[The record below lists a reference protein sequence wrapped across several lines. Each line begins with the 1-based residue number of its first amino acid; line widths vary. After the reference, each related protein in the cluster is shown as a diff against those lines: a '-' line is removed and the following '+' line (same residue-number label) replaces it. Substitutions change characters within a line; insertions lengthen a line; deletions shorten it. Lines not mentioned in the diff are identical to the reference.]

1 MNFKMVAFLIG
12 HILRLEALFMVPAMA
27 ISFFGK
33 EPVSARAFL
42 ITIVVLIVVSFL
54 ATFRKPKSRGF
65 YTREGFFVTALA
77 WMVMSLF
84 GALPF
89 FISGEIPNYLLA
101 VFETVSGFTT
111 TGASILKDVEVMS
124 RGMLYWRS
132 FTHWLGG
139 MGILVFLLAIL
150 PMAQGSGSTLHIM
163 RAESPGPE
171 VGKLV
176 PKLRQTAKI
185 LYLIY
190 CVLTVIEMVLLL
202 LGDMPLFDTVC
213 ITLGTAG
220 TGGFAVLNSS
230 CADYSIYCQ
239 IVITVFMAL
248 FGVNFSIFYL
258 LLIRE
263 FSQAL
268 LNQELRV
275 YFGIMLS
282 AIVLVT
288 INILP
293 VYGSNLP
300 EALRHAAFQVS
311 SIMTTTGYATTDF
324 NLWPQLSRSI
334 LVVLMVLGASAGSTG
349 GGIKSA
355 RVLILYQ
362 SAKQSLRKMLNPREV
377 NVVKVDGRAL
387 DDGVIEGVHVYMTI
401 YCAVAAISFLIV
413 SLDNFSLETNLTAV
427 LSCLNNIGPGLGDV
441 GPTGNFSGFSAAS
454 TVVLILNMLIG
465 RLEIFPMLF
474 LFAPSNWKRSRTI
487 HSNA

>member
-1 MNFKMVAFLIG
+1 MNFKMVVYLIG

-33 EPVSARAFL
+33 EPVSARAFF
-42 ITIVVLIVVSFL
+42 ITIMVLLSVSLF

-65 YTREGFFVTALA
+65 YTREGFLVTALA

-89 FISGEIPNYLLA
+89 FISGEIPNYLFA
-101 VFETVSGFTT
+101 VFETVSGLTT

-124 RGMLYWRS
+124 KGMLYWRS

-150 PMAQGSGSTLHIM
+150 PMTQGSGSTLHIM

-176 PKLRQTAKI
+176 PRLHQMAKI

-190 CVLTVIEMVLLL
+190 CALTVMQMVLLL

-213 ITLGTAG
+213 ITFGTAG
-220 TGGFAVLNSS
+220 TGGFGVLNSS
-230 CADYSIYCQ
+230 CADYSPYCQ
-239 IVITVFMAL
+239 IVITVFMML

-258 LLIRE
+258 LLMRE

-275 YFGIMLS
+275 YLGIMLS
-282 AIVLVT
+282 AVILVT
-288 INILP
+288 VNILP
-293 VYGSNLP
+293 VYRSNLP
-300 EALRHAAFQVS
+300 EALRYASFQVA
-311 SIMTTTGYATTDF
+311 SIMTTTGFATADF

-334 LVVLMVLGASAGSTG
+334 MVVLMVLGASAGSTG

-355 RVLILYQ
+355 RVLILFQ

-377 NVVKVDGRAL
+377 NVVKVDGKAL
-387 DDGVIEGVHVYMTI
+387 DDEVIEGVHVYMTI
-401 YCAVAAISFLIV
+401 YCAVAAVSFLIV

-427 LSCLNNIGPGLGDV
+427 LSCLNNIGPGLGEV
-441 GPTGNFSGFSAAS
+441 GPTGNFSGFSAGS

-474 LFAPSNWKRSRTI
+474 LFAPSNWKRTRVLRP
-487 HSNA
+487 NV

>member
-89 FISGEIPNYLLA
+89 FISGEIPNYLFA

-190 CVLTVIEMVLLL
+190 CALTVIEMVLLL

-213 ITLGTAG
+213 ITFGTAG
-220 TGGFAVLNSS
+220 TGGFGVLNSS
-230 CADYSIYCQ
+230 CADYSTYCQ
-239 IVITVFMAL
+239 IVITVFMIL

-275 YFGIMLS
+275 YLGIMLGS
-282 AIVLVT
+282 IVLVT

-293 VYGSNLP
+293 VYSSNLP
-300 EALRHAAFQVS
+300 EALRYAAFQVAS
-311 SIMTTTGYATTDF
+311 VMTTTGFATADF

-441 GPTGNFSGFSAAS
+441 GPTGNFSEFSAAS

>member
-387 DDGVIEGVHVYMTI
+387 DEGVIEGVHVYMTI

-487 HSNA
+487 HSNI

>member
-1 MNFKMVAFLIG
+1 MNFKMVVYLIG
-12 HILRLEALFMVPAMA
+12 HILRLEALFMIPAMA
-27 ISFFGK
+27 ISFFDK
-33 EPVSARAFL
+33 EPVAARAFF
-42 ITIVVLIVVSFL
+42 ITILVLLSVSLF

-65 YTREGFFVTALA
+65 YTREGFLVTALA

-89 FISGEIPNYLLA
+89 FISGEIPNYLYA

-111 TGASILKDVEVMS
+111 TGASILTDVEAMS

-150 PMAQGSGSTLHIM
+150 PMTQGSGNTLHIM

-190 CVLTVIEMVLLL
+190 CALTVIEMVLLL

-213 ITLGTAG
+213 ITFGTAG
-220 TGGFAVLNSS
+220 TGGFGVLNSS
-230 CADYSIYCQ
+230 CADYSAYSQ
-239 IVITVFMAL
+239 IVITVFMML

-258 LLIRE
+258 LLMRE
-263 FSQAL
+263 FSQVL

-275 YFGIMLS
+275 YLGVMAS
-282 AIVLVT
+282 AVVLVT

-300 EALRHAAFQVS
+300 EALRRAAFQVA
-311 SIMTTTGYATTDF
+311 SIMTTTGFATADF

-334 LVVLMVLGASAGSTG
+334 LLVLMILGASAGSTG

-355 RVLILYQ
+355 RVLILFQ

-377 NVVKVDGRAL
+377 NVVKVDGKAL

-401 YCAVAAISFLIV
+401 YCAVAAISFLII

-427 LSCLNNIGPGLGDV
+427 ISCLNNIGPGLGEV
-441 GPTGNFSGFSAAS
+441 GPTGNFSGFSTGS

-474 LFAPSNWKRSRTI
+474 LFAPSNWKHTRAIRP
-487 HSNA
+487 NV